1 MKNIYL
7 ALFIASISIH
17 FEFKYGATMM
27 AFSIFII
34 ITQTLL
40 YIYGKHQKT
49 GQTNCQ
55 TQKKNDIIRNQ
66 PRQYWKNAIATN
78 QTQW

>member
-17 FEFKYGATMM
+17 FEFKYGATMI
-27 AFSIFII
+27 AFSIFLI

-49 GQTNCQ
+49 GKTNCQ
-55 TQKKNDIIRNQ
+55 AQKKNDIIRNQ
-66 PRQYWKNAIATN
+66 PRKHWKNAIATN

>member
-27 AFSIFII
+27 AFSIFLI

-49 GQTNCQ
+49 GKTNRQ
-55 TQKKNDIIRNQ
+55 AQKKNDIIRNQ
-66 PRQYWKNAIATN
+66 SRQYWKNAIATDK
-78 QTQW
+78 TQW